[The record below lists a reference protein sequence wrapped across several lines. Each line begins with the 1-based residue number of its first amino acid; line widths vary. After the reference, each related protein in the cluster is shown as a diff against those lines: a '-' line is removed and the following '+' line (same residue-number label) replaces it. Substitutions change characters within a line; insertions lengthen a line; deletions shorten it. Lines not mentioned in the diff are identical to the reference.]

1 MLKLEKHIINER
13 DSIKSILELLTEL
26 GSNLTLFV
34 VDDNKKLIGVITDG
48 DIRRGLLKNI
58 QLTQPV
64 YEVMNTNFR
73 FLVENQVTIEKLHEY
88 RSLGILLIP
97 IVSQANEILKII
109 NLSELKSII
118 PVDAVLMAGGKGE
131 RLLPLTKETPK
142 PLLEV
147 GGKPIIKRNIEL
159 LTSYGITNLV
169 LSVNYLANKIID
181 QIGNGGGDIT
191 ISYIIEDKP
200 LGTIG
205 ALSLTKNLQHETV
218 VVMNADILTNIN
230 FEDFYKY
237 FLLENAD
244 MAIATMSY
252 KVNIPYAVMETQDNN
267 IKSFKEKPTYTY
279 FSNAGIYLIKRE
291 LINEIPVNEYY
302 NATDLISK
310 LLELNKKVVSYPI
323 LGYWL
328 DIGRHEDFEKA
339 QIDINHIT
347 F

>member
-1 MLKLEKHIINER
+1 MLKLEKHIINKL
-13 DSIKSILELLTEL
+13 DSIKSVLELLTDL

-34 VDDNKKLIGVITDG
+34 VDDGKKLIGVITDG

-58 QLTQPV
+58 QLSQPV
-64 YEVMNTNFR
+64 CEVMNTNFS
-73 FLVENQVTIEKLHEY
+73 FLFENQITIEKLNEF

-97 IVSQANEILKII
+97 IVSQTKEIFKII

-131 RLLPLTKETPK
+131 RLLPLTKTTPK

-159 LTSYGITNLV
+159 LTSYGITSLI
-169 LSVNYLANKIID
+169 LTVNYLANKIID
-181 QIGNGGGDIT
+181 QIGNGGDEISIT
-191 ISYIIEDKP
+191 YIIEDKP
-200 LGTIG
+200 LGTLG
-205 ALSLTKNLQHETV
+205 GLSLAKNFKHKTV
-218 VVMNADILTNIN
+218 LIMNADILTNIN
-230 FEDFYKY
+230 FEDFYTY
-237 FLLENAD
+237 FLLEKAD

-252 KVNIPYAVMETQDNN
+252 KVNIPYAVLETQDNN

-279 FSNAGIYLIKRE
+279 FSNAGIYLIKSE
-291 LINEIPVNEYY
+291 LINEIPLNEYY